1 MSKKINYIIKKIFNR
16 SRGMT
21 LLEVMVSVTMLMVI
35 IISVMNFYINSI
47 NTIRYVELKEIA
59 LSLAQQEMEQLKI
72 ISFNELTSGTDKKNI
87 FKYNTEFKCKLEIV
101 EIDVRVKEIT
111 IIIYHEQEK
120 LIVLKNRI
128 FE

>member
-59 LSLAQQEMEQLKI
+59 LSLAQQEMEHLKT
-72 ISFNELTSGTDKKNI
+72 ISFNELTSGIDEKNI
-87 FKYNTEFKCKLEIV
+87 FKNNTEFKCKIEIV
-101 EIDVRVKEIT
+101 EIDVRVKEIDG
-111 IIIYHEQEK
+111 EDSVLLMEK
-120 LIVLKNRI
+120 VNT
-128 FE
+128 